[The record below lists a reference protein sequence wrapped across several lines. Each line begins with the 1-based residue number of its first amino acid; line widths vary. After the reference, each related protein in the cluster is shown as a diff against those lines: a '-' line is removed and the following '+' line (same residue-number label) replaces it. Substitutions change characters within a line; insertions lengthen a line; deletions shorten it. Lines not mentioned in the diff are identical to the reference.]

1 MSWVALKMLSGDRAK
16 LLGLV
21 FGVMFATL
29 LMSQQVSIFIGI
41 VRRAGS
47 QIVDVRDADIWVMD
61 NKVRYV
67 DEAPGLS
74 VTDLQRVRGVDG
86 VDWAV
91 RLYKGQV
98 RARLADGNFR
108 NVVLMGIDDATFV
121 GAPTRMVAGSLSDLR
136 KPNAVIV
143 DKSGHDYMWPG
154 EPYRLGREFEMND
167 RRCVLVGICQASA
180 PFVTLPILF
189 TRFNEAARYVPSERR
204 LMNFILVRAKD
215 GVPTGMLAERISAAT
230 DLMALTQ
237 DGFFWRTIDYFLG
250 STGIPINFGITIALG
265 FIVGVAVAGQTFYL
279 FTVEN
284 LKQFGS
290 LKAMGLTNRRIVLM
304 ILLQSL
310 SVGLL
315 GYGLGIG
322 GTALFFEYTK
332 NMPHLAGLFMP
343 WQAMAGVGAA
353 VVMIVCLA
361 ALLSIRKV
369 LTLEP
374 AIVFRGA

>member
-1 MSWVALKMLSGDRAK
+1 MNWVALKMLAGDSAK

-74 VTDLQRVRGVDG
+74 DTDLQRVRGVDG

-91 RLYKGQV
+91 RFYKGQV

-108 NVVLMGIDDATFV
+108 NVVLLGIDDVTFV
-121 GAPTRMVAGSLSDLR
+121 GAPTEMVAGSLSDLR
-136 KPNAVIV
+136 KPNAVII
-143 DKSGHDYMWPG
+143 DKNGHDYMWPG

-167 RRCVLVGICQASA
+167 RRCVLVGVCRASA
-180 PFVTLPILF
+180 PFVTLPILY
-189 TRFNEAARYVPSERR
+189 TRFNEASRYVPRERR
-204 LMNFILVRAKD
+204 LMNFVLVRARE
-215 GVPTGMLAERISAAT
+215 GENPEAVAARIAKAT

-237 DGFFWRTIDYFLG
+237 GGFFWRTIDYFLG
-250 STGIPINFGITIALG
+250 STGIPVNFGITIGLG

-279 FTVEN
+279 FTIEN

-290 LKAMGLTNRRIVLM
+290 LKAMGVSNRRIVRM

-310 SVGLL
+310 TVGLL

-322 GTALFFEYTK
+322 GTALFFESTK
-332 NMPHLAGLFMP
+332 NIPHLAGLHMY
-343 WQAMAGVGAA
+343 WQAMVGVGVA
-353 VVMIVCLA
+353 VLVIVCLA
-361 ALLSIRKV
+361 ALLSVRKV

>member
-1 MSWVALKMLSGDRAK
+1 MNWVALKMLAGDRAK

-74 VTDLQRVRGVDG
+74 ITDLQRVRGIDG
-86 VDWAV
+86 VEWAV
-91 RLYKGQV
+91 RFYKGQV

-108 NVVLMGIDDATFV
+108 NVVLLGIDDATFV
-121 GAPTRMVAGSLSDLR
+121 GAPTEMVAGTLSDLR
-136 KPNAVIV
+136 KPNAVII
-143 DKSGHDYMWPG
+143 DKNGHDYMWPG
-154 EPYRLGREFEMND
+154 EPFQIGREFEMND
-167 RRCVLVGICQASA
+167 RRCVLVGVCEASA
-180 PFVTLPILF
+180 PFVTLPILY
-189 TRFNEAARYVPSERR
+189 TRFNEATRYVPRERR
-204 LMNFILVRAKD
+204 LMNFVLVRARA
-215 GVPTGMLAERISAAT
+215 GEQPEAVAARISKAT
-230 DLMALTQ
+230 NLMALTQ
-237 DGFFWRTIDYFLG
+237 AGFFWRTINYFLS
-250 STGIPINFGITIALG
+250 STGIPVNFGITIALG

-279 FTVEN
+279 FTIEN

-290 LKAMGLTNRRIVLM
+290 LKAMGVSNRRIVRM

-322 GTALFFEYTK
+322 ATALFFEYTK
-332 NMPHLAGLFMP
+332 NIPHLAGLYMY
-343 WQAMAGVGAA
+343 WQAMVGVGAA
-353 VVMIVCLA
+353 VLVIVCLA
-361 ALLSIRKV
+361 ALLSVRKV